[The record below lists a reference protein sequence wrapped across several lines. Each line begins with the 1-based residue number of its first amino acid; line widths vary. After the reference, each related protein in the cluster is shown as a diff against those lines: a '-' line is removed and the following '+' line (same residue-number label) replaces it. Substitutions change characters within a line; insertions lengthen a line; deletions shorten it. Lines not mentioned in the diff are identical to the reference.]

1 MDIPNSGLDIGQMF
15 RHGSDAIAQRGEKL
29 QQKMSAMM
37 NKKEV
42 SPQDM
47 IMINFELGQYNAL
60 MESLSSVSKSLT
72 DTLKSLSQRSG

>member
-1 MDIPNSGLDIGQMF
+1 MEISNRGLDMGAFF
-15 RHGSDAIAQRGEKL
+15 RNGSEAIAQRGEKL
-29 QQKMSAMM
+29 QQKMATMM
-37 NKKEV
+37 NKQEV

-47 IMINFELGQYNAL
+47 VMINFELGQYNAL